1 MLAAVIGVGCE
12 RCVDCCLYVAV
23 LRLKGL
29 SVLYRITQ
37 ALVASRV
44 FSVFETAFVRVAFCV
59 FVFVCLCCFI
69 EECLISL
76 QYITPPLSFLS
87 VYSGASVCTLTFVYW
102 CSFVRLSMCGTSP
115 CL

>member
-1 MLAAVIGVGCE
+1 MLAAVIGGGCE

-29 SVLYRITQ
+29 SVLYYITQ
-37 ALVASRV
+37 ALLASRVFSV

-76 QYITPPLSFLS
+76 QYITLPLSFLT
-87 VYSGASVCTLTFVYW
+87 VYSGPLYSGSCVL
-102 CSFVRLSMCGTSP
+102 
-115 CL
+115 